1 MAIHTLRKHTTA
13 TAATPAV
20 SDRCEIQF
28 VDELKVRR
36 AARALAPAS
45 AVVALAE
52 TFKLLGDP
60 TRLKIV
66 LALSREELCV
76 CDLARLLGAS
86 QSAVSH
92 SLRLLRQMQLVRFR
106 KVGKCAYYTLD
117 DEHIERLLTEG
128 FRHVNGRG

>member
-1 MAIHTLRKHTTA
+1 MSIHMSRKLTTA
-13 TAATPAV
+13 NSAAQAV
-20 SDRCEIQF
+20 RDGCEVQL

-36 AARALAPAS
+36 AARNLEPAS
-45 AVVALAE
+45 AVLDLAD

-76 CDLARLLGAS
+76 CDLASVLGAS

-92 SLRLLRQMQLVRFR
+92 SLRLLRQMDIVRFR
-106 KVGKCAYYTLD
+106 RVGKCAYYTLD
-117 DEHIERLLTEG
+117 DEHIGRLLTEG
-128 FRHVNGRG
+128 FRHVNERA

>member
-76 CDLARLLGAS
+76 CDLAWIIERADNL
-86 QSAVSH
+86 VSH
-92 SLRLLRQMQLVRFR
+92 HARALRAAGLAEFRRDGKLALYSLTPRGLALLDTATAPALP
-106 KVGKCAYYTLD
+106 T
-117 DEHIERLLTEG
+117 
-128 FRHVNGRG
+128 

>member
-1 MAIHTLRKHTTA
+1 MPIHTSRKQTTA
-13 TAATPAV
+13 ISTAQAV
-20 SDRCEIQF
+20 TDRCEILF
-28 VDELKVRR
+28 VDELEVLR
-36 AARALAPAS
+36 AARNLEPAS
-45 AVVALAE
+45 AVLGLAD

-92 SLRLLRQMQLVRFR
+92 SLRLLRQMRIVRFR
-106 KVGKCAYYTLD
+106 RVGKCAYYTLD
-117 DEHIERLLTEG
+117 DEHIGRLLTEG
-128 FRHVNGRG
+128 FRHVNERA

>member
-1 MAIHTLRKHTTA
+1 MPIHTLRKHTQA
-13 TAATPAV
+13 TSATQAV

-45 AVVALAE
+45 AVVDLAE
-52 TFKLLGDP
+52 TFKVLGDP

-128 FRHVNGRG
+128 FRHVNERA

>member
-1 MAIHTLRKHTTA
+1 MSIHTSRKHTTA
-13 TAATPAV
+13 NSAAQAV
-20 SDRCEIQF
+20 RDGCEVQL

-36 AARALAPAS
+36 AARNLEPAS
-45 AVVALAE
+45 AVLDLAD

-76 CDLARLLGAS
+76 CDLASVLGAS

-92 SLRLLRQMQLVRFR
+92 SLRLLRQLDIVRFR
-106 KVGKCAYYTLD
+106 RVGKCAYYTLD
-117 DEHIERLLTEG
+117 DEHIGRLLTEG
-128 FRHVNGRG
+128 FRHVNERA